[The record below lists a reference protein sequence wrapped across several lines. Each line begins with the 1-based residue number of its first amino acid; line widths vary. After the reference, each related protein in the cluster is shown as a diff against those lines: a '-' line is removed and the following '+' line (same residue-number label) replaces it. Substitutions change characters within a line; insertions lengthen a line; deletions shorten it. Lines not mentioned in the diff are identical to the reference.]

1 MCSCTLYALFQAI
14 IGLANNALQDRVYC
28 SDKQVPSIY
37 SSGMR
42 LFRDH
47 ILQCRTG
54 VVQPDGSVDTI
65 LVLVIRTMLDHI
77 KMERD
82 GDAIDKTM
90 LKSCTFMLEG
100 IYVDNVETDDFKLY
114 NYSFEGQY
122 LLASRKFYATESEH
136 MLRDSS
142 AGEYLRQAKKR
153 LGEEEDRCRSTL
165 AEATMPRIELVV
177 LEELIAKR
185 MQELMAMDTGINFM
199 ITNDRT
205 TDMKNLYELSGK
217 VDESNTELVKALQ
230 TRILDMGSEINQM
243 TIQQPANSEAAPGIG
258 AGQLQVAQTQAAI
271 RWVAEVLN
279 LKDKFDKIWAEAF
292 NKDPRMQTAMTKSF
306 SEFINSQTFSRSA
319 EYVSLFIDENMKK
332 GIKDKTEAEVDII
345 LDKAITLLR
354 YISDRDMFERYYK
367 KHLSKRLLLGRS
379 VSIDV
384 ENQMIGKMKI
394 ELGNAFTSKIE
405 AMFKDMA
412 ISNELTSNFKQHVL
426 EINANEQTSVRPI
439 DLSIHV
445 LTSMTWPNELA
456 NNPNDSNQQTQ
467 PIIFPPVVERVR
479 QRFNTFYAS
488 KHSGRKLTWVTAMGT
503 ADIKARFPGANKERI
518 HDLNVS
524 TYAMIILMLFNDLED
539 GASLSFED
547 IQSQTNIPHDDLK
560 RNLQSLACVS
570 KTRILVKSPASK
582 DVNETDQFT
591 FNTSFQS
598 KFMRVKVNTV
608 ASGNRVE
615 TDRERLKTEQKN
627 DESRQYICEAAIVR
641 IMKQRK
647 ELTHAQLLAETLS
660 QLTSFKPEVALIKSR
675 IEGLIEREYLERVE
689 GDDNKYRY
697 LA

>member
-1 MCSCTLYALFQAI
+1 
-14 IGLANNALQDRVYC
+14 
-28 SDKQVPSIY
+28 
-37 SSGMR
+37 MR
-42 LFRDH
+42 LFRDD
-47 ILQCRTG
+47 ILQCSTG
-54 VVQPDGSVDTI
+54 VVQSDGSVDTI
-65 LVLVIRTMLDHI
+65 LTLVILIMLDHI

-90 LKSCTFMLEG
+90 LKSCTFMLDG
-100 IYVDNVETDDFKLY
+100 IYLDNAETDEHKLY
-114 NYSFEGQY
+114 NHSFEPQY
-122 LLASRKFYATESEH
+122 LLASRAFYAAESEQ
-136 MLRDSS
+136 MIRDSS
-142 AGEYLRQAKKR
+142 AGEYLRQARKR
-153 LGEEEDRCRSTL
+153 LIQEEDRCRSTL
-165 AEATMPRIELVV
+165 AQSTMPHIELVV
-177 LEELIAKR
+177 LEELIEKR
-185 MQELMAMDTGINFM
+185 MPELMAMDTGINFM

-205 TDMKNLYELSGK
+205 AEIELLYDLSGK
-217 VDESNTELVKALQ
+217 VDPEKKELIKALQ
-230 TRILDMGSEINQM
+230 KRILDMGSEINQA
-243 TIQQPANSEAAPGIG
+243 TFQQPTNTEASSG
-258 AGQLQVAQTQAAI
+258 AGVAIVQQTHAAI
-271 RWVAEVLN
+271 RWVQEVLS
-279 LKDKFDKIWAEAF
+279 LKDKFDSIWAQAF

-306 SEFINSQTFSRSA
+306 SEFINSQAFARSS
-319 EYVSLFIDENMKK
+319 EYVSLFIDDNMKK
-332 GIKDKTEAEVDII
+332 GIKDKTEAEVDIV
-345 LDKAITLLR
+345 LEKAITLLR

-367 KHLSKRLLLGRS
+367 RHLSKRLLLGRS
-379 VSIDV
+379 ISIDV

-412 ISNELTSNFKQHVL
+412 ISSELTQAFKQHVAEL
-426 EINANEQTSVRPI
+426 HANEETSSKPI
-439 DLSIHV
+439 DLAIHV

-456 NNPNDSNQQTQ
+456 NNPNESHQQREAV
-467 PIIFPPVVERVR
+467 IFPPAIERVK

-503 ADIKARFPGANKERI
+503 ADIKARFPGPTKERM

-539 GASLSFED
+539 GVSLTFED
-547 IQSQTNIPHDDLK
+547 IQSQTNIPQDDLK

-570 KTRILVKSPASK
+570 KTRILIKSPASK
-582 DVNETDQFT
+582 DVKETDQFS
-591 FNTSFQS
+591 FNTSFTS
-598 KFMRVKVNTV
+598 KFLRVKVNTV

-660 QLTSFKPEVALIKSR
+660 QLTSFKPEVSLIKSR

-697 LA
+697 MA

>member
-1 MCSCTLYALFQAI
+1 
-14 IGLANNALQDRVYC
+14 
-28 SDKQVPSIY
+28 
-37 SSGMR
+37 MR
-42 LFRDH
+42 LFRDY
-47 ILQCRTG
+47 ILQCNTG
-54 VVQPDGSVDTI
+54 VAQPSGEADTI
-65 LVLVIRTMLDHI
+65 LSLVIRTMLDHI

-100 IYVDNVETDDFKLY
+100 IYIDSVETDDFKLY
-114 NYSFEGQY
+114 NHAFEHQY
-122 LLASRKFYATESEH
+122 LLASRQFYAAESEQ
-136 MLRDSS
+136 MLRDSD
-142 AGEYLRQAKKR
+142 AGGYLRQARKR
-153 LGEEEDRCRSTL
+153 LVEEEDRCRSTL
-165 AEATMPRIELVV
+165 SEVTMPRIELVV
-177 LEELIAKR
+177 LEELISKR
-185 MQELMAMDTGINFM
+185 MPELIAMDTGINYM
-199 ITNDRT
+199 IANGKVTEIGL
-205 TDMKNLYELSGK
+205 LYELSGK
-217 VDESNTELVKALQ
+217 VDPDKKELVKALQ
-230 TRILDMGSEINQM
+230 KRILDMGTEINQTTM
-243 TIQQPANSEAAPGIG
+243 TQSTNTEAGPVLVQQT
-258 AGQLQVAQTQAAI
+258 LAAI
-271 RWVAEVLN
+271 RWVEEVLN
-279 LKDKFDKIWAEAF
+279 LKDKFDTIWAQAF

-306 SEFINSQTFSRSA
+306 SEFINSQSFTRSS
-319 EYVSLFIDENMKK
+319 EYVSLFIDDNMKK
-332 GIKDKTEAEVDII
+332 GIKDKTEAEVDIV

-367 KHLSKRLLLGRS
+367 RHLSKRLLLGRS

-394 ELGNAFTSKIE
+394 ELGNSFTSKIE

-412 ISNELTSNFKQHVL
+412 ISNEMTHAFKQHVA
-426 EINANEQTSVRPI
+426 EIHANEETSSRPI
-439 DLSIHV
+439 DLAIHV
-445 LTSMTWPNELA
+445 LTSMTWPNESA
-456 NNPNDSNQQTQ
+456 NNPDESNQSRQS
-467 PIIFPPVVERVR
+467 IIFPPAIERVT

-488 KHSGRKLTWVTAMGT
+488 KHSGRKLTWLTNMGT
-503 ADIKARFPGANKERI
+503 ADIKARFPGATKERV

-539 GASLSFED
+539 GGSFTFED
-547 IQSQTNIPHDDLK
+547 IQSQTNIPVDDLK

-582 DVNETDQFT
+582 DVNETDKFS
-591 FNTSFQS
+591 FNTSFTS
-598 KFMRVKVNTV
+598 KFLRVKINTV

-647 ELTHAQLLAETLS
+647 ELTHAQLLAETLQ
-660 QLTSFKPEVALIKSR
+660 QLTSFKPEVSLIKSR

-689 GDDNKYRY
+689 GDDNRYRY